1 MCCLTSASSGLK
13 GPGFSSVNPCGTG
26 RTARQKVTMRI
37 ILAITGASGVRY
49 GLRLGEELL
58 AAGHTL
64 IFLVSTAGFEVLKA
78 EAGLDWSGAELEV
91 SSRLREHFQ
100 IPEDR
105 LRYYAGDN
113 LLAPVASG
121 SAAADAMVV
130 CPCSMG
136 SLARIACGISGNL
149 LERSADVMLK
159 EKRPLVLV
167 PRETPLSEIH
177 LENMLKLA
185 RMGTRIVPAMPALYH
200 APQTVEEMIDFVV
213 GKVLESLGIGH
224 RLYRPWNPLVKR

>member
-1 MCCLTSASSGLK
+1 
-13 GPGFSSVNPCGTG
+13 
-26 RTARQKVTMRI
+26 MRI
-37 ILAITGASGVRY
+37 ILAITGASGARY
-49 GLRLGEELL
+49 GLRLCEELL
-58 AAGHTL
+58 AAGHMLTL
-64 IFLVSTAGFEVLKA
+64 LVSTAGFEVLRA
-78 EAGLDWSGAELEV
+78 EAGIDWGGEEHEV
-91 SSRLREHFQ
+91 SARLRDHFHA
-100 IPEDR
+100 PDGR

-121 SAAADAMVV
+121 SSAADAMVV

-159 EKRPLVLV
+159 ERRPLILV

-200 APQTVEEMIDFVV
+200 APQSVEQMIDFVV
-213 GKVLESLGIGH
+213 GKVLEALGIGH
-224 RLYRPWNPLVKR
+224 GLYRPWNPQVKR